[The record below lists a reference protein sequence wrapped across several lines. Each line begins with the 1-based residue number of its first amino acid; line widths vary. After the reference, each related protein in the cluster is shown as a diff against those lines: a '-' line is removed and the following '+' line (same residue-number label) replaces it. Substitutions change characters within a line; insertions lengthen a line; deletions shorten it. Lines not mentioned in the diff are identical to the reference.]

1 MHSFCAVDS
10 CPAQPLG
17 TTLRRCLYITAKI
30 GRISLSR
37 VPTVNISTDNQK
49 HSPTIVHGYF
59 E

>member
-1 MHSFCAVDS
+1 MHSCRAVDS
-10 CPAQPLG
+10 CPAQPMG

-37 VPTVNISTDNQK
+37 VPTVNISTDDQK
-49 HSPTIVHGYF
+49 HSPTIVHRYF